1 MANPVTAEAARQQ
14 LDFSAKYTRSL
25 GLLEDWA
32 EQLSLL
38 QNTVTPWQR
47 EMERSAL
54 RCRKITSKLPLLVN
68 LGLF

>member
-32 EQLSLL
+32 QQLSLL
-38 QNTVTPWQR
+38 QNT
-47 EMERSAL
+47 
-54 RCRKITSKLPLLVN
+54 LL
-68 LGLF
+68 GAIW

>member
-1 MANPVTAEAARQQ
+1 MATPVTAEAPRQQ

-38 QNTVTPWQR
+38 QNT
-47 EMERSAL
+47 
-54 RCRKITSKLPLLVN
+54 LL
-68 LGLF
+68 GAIW